1 VDDWTEAVVR
11 AVTRGEAGVEVT
23 VAPTDGDPV
32 VVTVTDAIFDLFTGR
47 LDREVDAPADVV
59 GATVWFK

>member
-11 AVTRGEAGVEVT
+11 AVTRAEGGVEVT
-23 VAPTDGDPV
+23 VAPADGAPV

-47 LDREVDAPADVV
+47 LDRDVDAPADVV
-59 GATVWFK
+59 GATVWFR